1 MTDKPAEKMAEKT
14 AQNMD
19 KMDPPALMVRNP
31 DPTPPATP
39 AIEEDEP
46 ELATPTGPIPTST
59 FHPAAHSP
67 GAATPTS
74 PTATLSHVP
83 TLPPPTHPGRRSP
96 RPPASPEHPRRLPP
110 PMDTSK
116 PAPAVSSPHPRF
128 LAPEPTIQP
137 TSSHPILPSP
147 ATIQPPAEDSYIRDP
162 HRLIAYIVPFPTPAG
177 QNPPTRFLVYTP
189 PPPPLLAPS
198 SEGKE
203 SKTNKVQRKWQEEVR
218 AAHESNHKVLS
229 WGGIRAKVTRGVDW
243 AVGRVTTADLDFVVR
258 VPKDGEVHRG
268 TTGKASK
275 PASSTAGGSTP
286 ITTKSTTQPA
296 QAAEEAAA
304 ATADH
309 TSPTVASVSV
319 VGSKEAE
326 ATLDRA
332 AEPGSELPAYTPID
346 EGVAEPS
353 AIDDKATPP
362 ALPARHPARHQNT
375 LPIPLP
381 HDEDPS
387 SPESAEPTQAT
398 VKLNEMVLIY
408 PPTLH
413 MTEDELKTEFVN
425 SLLRTKSKAQR
436 DTIIAT
442 GLLPVTLAIDWA
454 LVFVGWV
461 FGGALE
467 VDAVWLASSFR
478 GAKTARSVTKRLTSS
493 DADLKLTFKQSH
505 RADLLQAY
513 LAQRCYEADPN
524 RFEAVKMA
532 PSSYQVLDS
541 IGWEAAGKYDAH
553 NWEEERWERR
563 QVEADLKTTMGKAA
577 GAWRKWCDRY
587 EKDPE
592 KAVKR

>member
-1 MTDKPAEKMAEKT
+1 MTDKPVENMVEKT
-14 AQNMD
+14 AQNINE
-19 KMDPPALMVRNP
+19 MDPPALMVRNP

-39 AIEEDEP
+39 AIREDEP
-46 ELATPTGPIPTST
+46 ELASLTRPTPTST
-59 FHPAAHSP
+59 FHPAAHFP
-67 GAATPTS
+67 DAATPTS

-110 PMDTSK
+110 PVDTSK
-116 PAPAVSSPHPRF
+116 PVLDVSSPHSRF

-137 TSSHPILPSP
+137 ASSPPTLPLPGHPPTPGRRQLHPI
-147 ATIQPPAEDSYIRDP
+147 
-162 HRLIAYIVPFPTPAG
+162 
-177 QNPPTRFLVYTP
+177 
-189 PPPPLLAPS
+189 
-198 SEGKE
+198 
-203 SKTNKVQRKWQEEVR
+203 
-218 AAHESNHKVLS
+218 
-229 WGGIRAKVTRGVDW
+229 
-243 AVGRVTTADLDFVVR
+243 
-258 VPKDGEVHRG
+258 
-268 TTGKASK
+268 
-275 PASSTAGGSTP
+275 P
-286 ITTKSTTQPA
+286 ITTKPTTQPA

-304 ATADH
+304 AIADS
-309 TSPTVASVSV
+309 TSLTEASATV

-326 ATLDRA
+326 ATLDSA
-332 AEPGSELPAYTPID
+332 AQPGSELPAYTHID

-353 AIDDKATPP
+353 AVHDKAAPP
-362 ALPARHPARHQNT
+362 ALPARHPAPHQST

-408 PPTLH
+408 PPTLQ

-454 LVFVGWV
+454 LIFVGWV

-493 DADLKLTFKQSH
+493 DADLKLTFKPSH

-513 LAQRCYEADPN
+513 LAQRCSEADPN

-553 NWEEERWERR
+553 NWEEERWERQ
-563 QVEADLKTTMGKAA
+563 QVETDLKTTMGKAA